1 SSSTWLHC
9 YVAMTFIWP
18 SIYVVAGPLYR
29 AGIVS
34 LTEPDMALFTLTN
47 YLARA
52 MPDLEEF

>member
-1 SSSTWLHC
+1 
-9 YVAMTFIWP
+9 MTFFWS

-34 LTEPDMALFTLTN
+34 LIEPDIALFTLTN
-47 YLARA
+47 DLARA